1 MGASL
6 VHGATVLRTAEGRGP
21 SQLCMRRVLPP
32 QPMAF
37 ENFCALYST
46 STWRGRLG
54 NSRYSLDTY
63 CHISTPRRRRRRR
76 GSVIRTSWRSI
87 ALK

>member
-37 ENFCALYST
+37 ENCFQRLLCAVQYLHLE
-46 STWRGRLG
+46 R
-54 NSRYSLDTY
+54 
-63 CHISTPRRRRRRR
+63 
-76 GSVIRTSWRSI
+76 
-87 ALK
+87 ALR